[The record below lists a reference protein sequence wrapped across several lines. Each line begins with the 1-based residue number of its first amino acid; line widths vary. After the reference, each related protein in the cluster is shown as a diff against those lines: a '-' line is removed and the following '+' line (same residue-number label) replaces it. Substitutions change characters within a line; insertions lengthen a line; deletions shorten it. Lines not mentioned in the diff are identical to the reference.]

1 MSGFRNLRELT
12 DAQDAGQYLY
22 ASWRKQPTQA
32 TGAGVWF
39 DLSMSPGNP
48 APNYY
53 IGSPNVFTPLKQSTD
68 GGLRHGGNV
77 NALGKKKFLRKLMAQ
92 TVTATAAPL
101 SCILMDYVGFY
112 PFIDESV
119 LNEQL
124 MDNTVPIPRY
134 VNNAVA
140 PTLGP
145 ELLINGNFSAGTAN
159 WVPGNGASLTASDGV
174 LTVTSAGVS
183 YGSAAQGITV
193 VPGETY
199 IIECTAAIGTAN
211 AGWIQVTAGAGIQNN
226 SFVTYLTS
234 ARTLTVKALSTVMT
248 VGVQANNNVAGST
261 VTCSGFSV
269 KRLIASTASP
279 SFQLMPV
286 VVAGQTGFQSFV
298 VKYTNQDGIPNRVT
312 VAVNMT
318 TQFVNGTVLH
328 SVQAGAGNPDNGPFL
343 PLQRGDTGV
352 RSVESVTIGG
362 VGDVGLFSLV
372 LVKPLST
379 FSLFGIDAPTEVDYW
394 QDMASMP
401 EILDDAYLNLVAL
414 PNGSLSGAPINGI
427 LETTFN

>member
-12 DAQDAGQYLY
+12 DAQESGQYLY

-77 NALGKKKFLRKLMAQ
+77 NALGKKKFLRKLMAL
-92 TVTATAAPL
+92 TPTATAAPL
-101 SCILMDYVGFY
+101 ACKLMDYVGFY

-119 LNEQL
+119 LDEQF
-124 MDNTVPIPRY
+124 MDNTVPVPRY
-134 VNNAVA
+134 VSNAE
-140 PTLGP
+140 TLLGP
-145 ELLINGNFSAGTAN
+145 ELLVGGDLSSSAGWTEGAAAISGGVAELVFGVN
-159 WVPGNGASLTASDGV
+159 AAISKFFPVLNGKTYKITYEVIDSNGAQLFTSGGGFGAVSKQIPSAVGYRETM
-174 LTVTSAGVS
+174 VTCQN
-183 YGSAAQGITV
+183 QGA
-193 VPGETY
+193 P
-199 IIECTAAIGTAN
+199 
-211 AGWIQVTAGAGIQNN
+211 
-226 SFVTYLTS
+226 L
-234 ARTLTVKALSTVMT
+234 RLAL
-248 VGVQANNNVAGST
+248 AAGS
-261 VTCSGFSV
+261 VTLDNISIKEILNKG
-269 KRLIASTASP
+269 TQP
-279 SFQLMPV
+279 SLQLMPV
-286 VVAGQTGFQSFV
+286 VVAGQTGGQPFYV
-298 VKYTNQDGIPNRVT
+298 NYTNQDGIAGRT
-312 VAVNMT
+312 TLIAGMT
-318 TQFVNGTVLH
+318 SQFVNGTVLH
-328 SVQAGAGNPDNGPFL
+328 SVPSGGLAANNGPFL
-343 PLQRGDTGV
+343 PLQDGDTGV
-352 RSVESVTIGG
+352 RSVESVTMGG
-362 VGDVGLFSLV
+362 IGDVGLFALV
-372 LVKPLST
+372 LVKPLAT